1 MKRLLLALIYAFCLT
16 GCGQTY
22 IHDRGPLETA
32 RLFWVVFMHDIG
44 QRIIFEVLK

>member
-1 MKRLLLALIYAFCLT
+1 MKRLALLALTLLT

-22 IHDRGPLETA
+22 IHDRGPIETA